1 MQNSRVE
8 QAQIYTE
15 FSGLNALKSQA
26 RTDKK
31 AALEQV
37 AKQFESLFMSQMLK
51 TMRSANKVLS
61 EGNYL
66 NSSQTEFYE
75 DMFDSQLSQTMAQK
89 EGMGLSDTLVRQ
101 LSRQIPGMNTEGDP
115 LASQRRSI
123 ADYDRSLPSLSPR
136 LPQEL
141 ARVREISASV
151 PQPESMVAPSG
162 ESVASSG
169 PVAAQAP
176 MPARFDSPEDFV
188 SHLLPIAESVGADSG
203 ISPQLMVA

>member
-75 DMFDSQLSQTMAQK
+75 DMFDSQLSLSMTRG
-89 EGMGLSDTLVRQ
+89 EGLGLSQANQ
-101 LSRQIPGMNTEGDP
+101 LRKLP
-115 LASQRRSI
+115 RRTGNQSG
-123 ADYDRSLPSLSPR
+123 SP
-136 LPQEL
+136 
-141 ARVREISASV
+141 
-151 PQPESMVAPSG
+151 
-162 ESVASSG
+162 
-169 PVAAQAP
+169 
-176 MPARFDSPEDFV
+176 
-188 SHLLPIAESVGADSG
+188 
-203 ISPQLMVA
+203 